1 MNARLIDDLIARLG
15 GLLGREAVL
24 LPGDDM
30 ARYVREPRG
39 RYHGQPLAIVR
50 PATTQQVAAIVV
62 LCRDAG
68 VAMVP
73 QGGNTGLV
81 GGSSVNKRGGEVLI
95 SLECMRAVRQVDA
108 DGATLVVEAGCPLAR
123 VQDAASS
130 AGLLFPLSLASS
142 GTATIGGNIATNA
155 GGHMTVRYGNARRQV
170 LGLEVVLAD
179 GRIYNGLT
187 ALRKDNAGYDL
198 NQLFIGSEGT
208 LGIVTA
214 ASLALAPAP
223 RQSMTSLVGLDSL
236 PATLALLRLMR
247 SRLGETLSAFE
258 LMPRLAMEYVLEY
271 LADAYDPIGRPHPWY
286 VFIQADSAIK
296 GRWLHEV
303 CIEALGAA
311 DREGLARDVIVAG
324 NDAQA
329 DALWRLRDA
338 ISPAQKLGG
347 VSLKHDISVPVAAIP
362 EFIEQA
368 EAALKEAVPGIRPCV
383 FGHVGDGNLHFNL
396 SQPTDMGAE
405 AFRAT
410 EADCNRIVFDLVGH
424 HRGSI
429 AAEHGIG
436 RLRLAELAQRT
447 DPVRLDLMSRLKHS
461 LDPDGLLNPGKVIKP
476 HQ

>member
-1 MNARLIDDLIARLG
+1 MNVPLADDLLTRLSDLLG
-15 GLLGREAVL
+15 GDAVL
-24 LPGDDM
+24 LPGDDLD
-30 ARYVREPRG
+30 RYVQEPRG
-39 RYHGQPLAIVR
+39 RYHDLPLAVVR
-50 PATTQQVAAIVV
+50 PATTQQVAAVV
-62 LCRDAG
+62 SICREAG

-81 GGSSVNKRGGEVLI
+81 GGSSVGGAGREVLV
-95 SLECMRAVRQVDA
+95 SLERMRAVRQIDA

-123 VQDAASS
+123 VQDAASA

-155 GGHMTVRYGNARRQV
+155 GGHMTVRYGNTRRQV

-179 GRIYNGLT
+179 GRIYNGLS

-223 RQSMTSLVGLDSL
+223 RQSLTVLVGLDSL
-236 PATLALLRLMR
+236 PAVLSLLRLVR
-247 SRLGETLSAFE
+247 GQLGETLSAFE
-258 LMPRLAMEYVLEY
+258 LMPRLAMDYVLEY
-271 LADAYDPIGRPHPWY
+271 LAEAYDPIGRPHPWY
-286 VFIQADSAIK
+286 VFIQVDSTIK
-296 GRWLHEV
+296 GRWLHEE
-303 CIEALGAA
+303 CIEALEAA
-311 DREGLARDVIVAG
+311 DRKGLVSDVIVAG

-347 VSLKHDISVPVAAIP
+347 VSIKHDISVPVAAIP

-396 SQPTDMGAE
+396 SQPADMQAD

-410 EADCNRIVFDLVGH
+410 ESECNRIVFDLVGR

-436 RLRLAELAQRT
+436 RLRMGELERRT
-447 DPVRLDLMSRLKHS
+447 DPVRLDLMNRLKRC
-461 LDPDGLLNPGKVIKP
+461 LDPDGLLNPGKIVKV